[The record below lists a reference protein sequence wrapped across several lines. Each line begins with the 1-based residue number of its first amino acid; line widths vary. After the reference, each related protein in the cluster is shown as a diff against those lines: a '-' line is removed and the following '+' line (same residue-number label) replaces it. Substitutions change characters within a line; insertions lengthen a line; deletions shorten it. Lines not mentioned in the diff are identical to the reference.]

1 MNVLTTL
8 KWVAAGSLLFACG
21 GGTRPED
28 MSAADH
34 EKEARRDEDIAQ
46 ERQTWVGVGGARAD
60 GSGLPG
66 SSQFAVANSFRRHAA
81 SHEAAAKTLR
91 TNQVSEC
98 AGLPE
103 AAAHTCPL
111 MAHQV
116 THVEAMS
123 DGVRVTYAGAEAQA
137 LLHHAQCHTAQGAVE
152 GRKGMEGCPLYE
164 KALRLSAEPA
174 PGGAVLVLSSDD
186 PAVRKTLQGIY
197 VSRK

>member
-1 MNVLTTL
+1 MSILRHI
-8 KWVAAGSLLFACG
+8 AAIGLISGGCG

-34 EKEARRDEDIAQ
+34 EKAAQKDEDIAQ
-46 ERQTWVGVGGARAD
+46 ERQTWIGVGGARSD

-91 TNQVSEC
+91 ANQVSEC

-116 THVEAMS
+116 THVEAIS

-137 LLHHAQCHTAQGAVE
+137 LLHHTRCHRAQGGVE

-164 KALRLSAEPA
+164 KALRLSTEPA
-174 PGGAVLVLSSDD
+174 PGGAILVLSSDN

-197 VSRK
+197 VTGK